1 MKKFLEKA
9 ATVYCVVETFAFVF
23 FFSIINPSKEPWAV
37 AIIEQMD
44 KMTLALLLPIVFPCS
59 YMMDYL
65 KKRGIKEALKE
76 RKGRLLFVLMILQCV
91 GMIIGIVG
99 IILR

>member
-9 ATVYCVVETFAFVF
+9 VTVYCVVETFAIVF
-23 FFSIINPSKEPWAV
+23 CFSIDLSQEPWAV
-37 AIIEQMD
+37 AIKEQID
-44 KMTLALLLPIVFPCS
+44 KMILALLLPILFPFS

>member
-9 ATVYCVVETFAFVF
+9 ATVYCVVETFAIVF
-23 FFSIINPSKEPWAV
+23 YFSIILSKEPWAV
-37 AIIEQMD
+37 AIIEQID
-44 KMTLALLLPIVFPCS
+44 KMTLALLLPIAFPCP